1 MKRSI
6 IATLMLGYFC
16 STGVYAQSISIP
28 STMDSAM
35 AYSPLAQQSANSEPF
50 ASWLQPLMN
59 QFNQLPEV
67 KAQQAKASQAQLLIQ
82 AADKAVYNPQLGLNY
97 QNASDDTY
105 SLDISQTI
113 DWGDKR
119 GVAMRKAQL
128 EAEVLLSQ
136 TTLIRSQL
144 LADAVMALVEQAQQ
158 NKILQFQQQ
167 QVDAAKQ
174 QFEIAKQQLAS
185 GSISQA
191 ELQLIQLDLASRAAD
206 YALAEQAAIGADGKL
221 LMLFGTAQ
229 PPFSDFIE
237 ALNLDVAAEISPE
250 LPALKSAY
258 QQVMMAKLA
267 SKQAKADTAADPTI
281 SLSAERE
288 GEENKFGVGLSI
300 PIQIRNNYSETLAIA
315 SNEIAIAEQNY
326 LARERMI
333 TQQQKLFHLSL
344 PRLQQRYHEWRELV
358 LTSGAG
364 VAEALSQQWQAG
376 DISTS
381 DYLQSRRQ
389 LASSYLAGMSLESA
403 LYQSWLDWMGQSGQ
417 LESYFLRQLAQQAN
431 GKSARAN
438 ATSPDMNSI
447 NGNSLNAASINKI
460 R

>member
-16 STGVYAQSISIP
+16 SASVYAQSISIP
-28 STMDSAM
+28 STIDNAM
-35 AYSPLAQQSANSEPF
+35 AYSSLAQQSANSEAF
-50 ASWLQPLMN
+50 ALWLQPLMR

-67 KAQQAKASQAQLLIQ
+67 KALQAKAGQAQLLIQ
-82 AADKAVYNPQLGLNY
+82 AADKAIYNPELGINY
-97 QNASDDTY
+97 QNATEDTY

-136 TTLIRSQL
+136 TTLMRSQM
-144 LADAVMALVEQAQQ
+144 LADVVMALVEQAQQ
-158 NKILQFQQQ
+158 NKILEFQQQ
-167 QVDAAKQ
+167 QLDVAKQ

-185 GSISQA
+185 GAISQA
-191 ELQLIQLDLASRAAD
+191 ELQLIQLDLASRAAE
-206 YALAEQAAIGADGKL
+206 YALVEQAAINADAKV
-221 LMLFGTAQ
+221 LMLFGTTTL
-229 PPFSDFIE
+229 PFNDFIE
-237 ALNLDVAAEISPE
+237 VLNVEVAAEVSPE

-267 SKQAKADTAADPTI
+267 AKQVKADTSANPTI

-288 GEENKFGVGLSI
+288 GEENKLGVGLSI
-300 PIQIRNNYSETLAIA
+300 PIQIRNNYSETLAMA
-315 SNEIAIAEQNY
+315 SNDIAIAEQRY
-326 LARERMI
+326 LASERVI
-333 TQQQKLFHLSL
+333 TEQQKLFYLSL
-344 PRLQQRYHEWRELV
+344 PRLQQRYQEWRELV

-364 VAEALSQQWQAG
+364 VADALGQQWQAG

-381 DYLQSRRQ
+381 NYLQSKRQ

-417 LESYFLRQLAQQAN
+417 LENYFLQQLAQQAN
-431 GKSARAN
+431 DQSVRAN
-438 ATSPDMNSI
+438 VTST
-447 NGNSLNAASINKI
+447 NGNSINAASINQI

>member
-6 IATLMLGYFC
+6 IATLMLGYVC
-16 STGVYAQSISIP
+16 SASAVVQPIN
-28 STMDSAM
+28 SAM
-35 AYSPLAQQSANSEPF
+35 TYSSLPQQSSNGDPF
-50 ASWLQPLMN
+50 ASWLMPLMQ
-59 QFNQLPEV
+59 QFNRLPEV
-67 KAQQAKASQAQLLIQ
+67 KAQHAKASQSPLIIQ
-82 AADKAVYNPQLGLNY
+82 AANKAVYNPELGLNY
-97 QNASDDTY
+97 QNAVDDTY

-119 GVAMRKAQL
+119 GVAMRQAQL
-128 EAEVLLSQ
+128 EAEVLLAQ
-136 TTLIRSQL
+136 TTLVRSQL
-144 LADAVMALVEQAQQ
+144 LADVVMALVDQAQQ
-158 NKILQFQQQ
+158 NKILRFQQEQ
-167 QVDAAKQ
+167 LNAAKQ

-221 LMLFGTAQ
+221 LMQLGTTELA
-229 PPFSDFIE
+229 FSEFISV
-237 ALNLDVAAEISPE
+237 LDVDTAAEVSPE

-258 QQVMMAKLA
+258 QQVLLAKLTA
-267 SKQAKADTAADPTI
+267 EQVRADTAADPTI

-288 GEENKFGVGLSI
+288 GDENKFGVGLSI

-315 SNEIAIAEQNY
+315 SNDIAIAEQSY

-344 PRLQQRYHEWRELV
+344 PRLQQRYQEWRELV

-364 VAEALSQQWQAG
+364 VADALGQQWQAG

-381 DYLQSRRQ
+381 DYLQSQRQ
-389 LASSYLAGMSLESA
+389 LASSYLTGISLESA

-417 LESYFLRQLAQQAN
+417 LESYFLRQLGREAK

-438 ATSPDMNSI
+438 ATSPDVNSI
-447 NGNSLNAASINKI
+447 NGSSSNAASIN
-460 R
+460 